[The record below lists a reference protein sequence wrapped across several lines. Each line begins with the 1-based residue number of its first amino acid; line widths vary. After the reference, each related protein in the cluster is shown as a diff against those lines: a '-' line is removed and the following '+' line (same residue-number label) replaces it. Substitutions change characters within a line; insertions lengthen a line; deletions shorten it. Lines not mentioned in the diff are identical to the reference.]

1 MKNPMLNICTSI
13 IQLKKVHW
21 KENYLVLIVK
31 LVLDTLI
38 GQASN
43 VVAEAGSPQHFSFIK
58 AGSTSQ
64 LSSTFAGQRFRN
76 AKQG

>member
-1 MKNPMLNICTSI
+1 MKNSMLNVFTSI

-21 KENYLVLIVK
+21 KGNYLVLIVK

-58 AGSTSQ
+58 AELTSQ
-64 LSSTFAGQRFRN
+64 LSNTFCGTE
-76 AKQG
+76 KQG